1 MLGFNAFSEQAIS
14 DISLPVI
21 TGVLYAVDSNDTAAL
36 AGGVL
41 VAGSI
46 NTTDGNDYALLS
58 GENRID
64 GVIDI
69 TDSPDTDAFIG
80 AVAVNGV
87 LSATDSNDSATLFGE
102 VEVAG
107 ILDTTDQNDTAALT
121 GGVEVGGIIDTT
133 DENDVALLIG
143 ELGPEP
149 SPTGVDTHDGFTPE
163 EIRRARRID
172 AKIRAKQLA
181 LYKAQQEAKARRKQQ
196 IRDLVDPQPIAKSK
210 RNKLQSIQE
219 VKADIPSVDTKE
231 LEQSIAYLENQRS
244 KLLRSVELRK
254 QQAYIQAQLAILEAQ
269 RQAELDDEE
278 SLLMLL

>member
-21 TGVLYAVDSNDTAAL
+21 TGVLYATDSNDTAAL
-36 AGGVL
+36 TGEVL
-41 VAGSI
+41 VEGIIS
-46 NTTDGNDYALLS
+46 TTDGNDYALLS
-58 GENRID
+58 GENRVD
-64 GVIDI
+64 GVLDT
-69 TDSPDTDAFIG
+69 TDSPDTDQFTG
-80 AVAVNGV
+80 AVAVAGTINT
-87 LSATDSNDSATLFGE
+87 TDSD
-102 VEVAG
+102 
-107 ILDTTDQNDTAALT
+107 DTAALT
-121 GGVEVGGIIDTT
+121 GEVGVDGVINTT
-133 DENDVALLIG
+133 DENDVALLVG

-149 SPTGVDTHDGFTPE
+149 PSTMDTHDGFTPE
-163 EIRRARRID
+163 EIRRARKLD

-181 LYKAQQEAKARRKQQ
+181 LYKAQEEAKKRRKQQ
-196 IRDLVDPQPIAKSK
+196 IADAIDPPKVVAQVKK
-210 RNKLQSIQE
+210 NKLQSAQE

-244 KLLRSVELRK
+244 KLVRAAELRK

>member
-1 MLGFNAFSEQAIS
+1 MLGFNSFSEQAIS

-21 TGVLYAVDSNDTAAL
+21 TGVIYATDSNDTASL
-36 AGGVL
+36 TGQLL
-41 VAGSI
+41 VAGQI

-64 GVIDI
+64 GVIDT

-80 AVAVNGV
+80 AVAVNGL
-87 LSATDSNDSATLFGE
+87 LSATDGT
-102 VEVAG
+102 
-107 ILDTTDQNDTAALT
+107 DTALLT
-121 GGVEVGGIIDTT
+121 GGVNINGVIDVT

-143 ELGPEP
+143 ETGPAP

-163 EIRRARRID
+163 EIRRAKRID
-172 AKIRAKQLA
+172 AKIRAKQAA
-181 LYKAQQEAKARRKQQ
+181 LYKAQQEAKKRRKQQ
-196 IRDLVDPQPIAKSK
+196 IRDLVDPPKVVAKAK

-244 KLLRSVELRK
+244 KLLKAVELRK
-254 QQAYIQAQLAILEAQ
+254 QQAYIEAQLAILEAQ

-278 SLLMLL
+278 SVLMLL